1 MSRWGANLIRTLRAS
16 AVVLL
21 VLALGLVVQSAA
33 HATGGID
40 LTCSL
45 LSTDKLFFTPSV
57 TLEPQT
63 VTIDKKTTY
72 RHCYS
77 PSAPDVVSGELVRLF
92 TRTDSCPQALGAGP
106 TAQTI
111 TWNTGETS
119 TISVVRT
126 PTLAHGIYK
135 VTFVGTVTAGLFTG
149 SSAKQVYYADGRDL
163 QRCLD
168 GDGTVINSIISLVS
182 LTFSH

>member
-1 MSRWGANLIRTLRAS
+1 M
-16 AVVLL
+16 
-21 VLALGLVVQSAA
+21 
-33 HATGGID
+33 
-40 LTCSL
+40 
-45 LSTDKLFFTPSV
+45 
-57 TLEPQT
+57 
-63 VTIDKKTTY
+63 
-72 RHCYS
+72 
-77 PSAPDVVSGELVRLF
+77 
-92 TRTDSCPQALGAGP
+92 GAGP
-106 TAQTI
+106 TSQTI

-149 SSAKQVYYADGRDL
+149 SAAKQVYLADGRDL

-168 GDGTVINSIISLVS
+168 GDGTVVKSIISMVS

>member
-1 MSRWGANLIRTLRAS
+1 MSRSGANVIRTLRAS

-21 VLALGLVVQSAA
+21 TAVLGLVVESPAHSA
-33 HATGGID
+33 GVID

-45 LSTDKLFFTPSV
+45 FSTDKLYFTPSV
-57 TLEPQT
+57 TLEQQS

-92 TRTDSCPQALGAGP
+92 TRADSCPQALGAGP

-119 TISVVRT
+119 TMSVVRT
-126 PTLAHGIYK
+126 PTLVHGIYK
-135 VTFVGTVTAGLFTG
+135 VEFVGTVTAGLFTG
-149 SSAKQVYYADGRDL
+149 SAAKQVYFADGRDL
-163 QRCLD
+163 QHCLD
-168 GDGTVINSIISLVS
+168 GNGTVVNSLISLVS